1 MNEKQKAFLNEL
13 TALFKKYQVED
24 MIIFEGRI
32 CISSN
37 GQTLA
42 FESFIQKSD
51 ELSYFYNIVSTQQQY
66 LIRGKDQE
74 ECELPL

>member
-13 TALFKKYQVED
+13 TDLLKKYSVDD

-37 GQTLA
+37 GSTLA
-42 FESFIQKSD
+42 FESFINKSED
-51 ELSYFYNIVSTQQQY
+51 LSYFCNIMTTQSKYEIQK
-66 LIRGKDQE
+66 RE
-74 ECELPL
+74 

>member
-1 MNEKQKAFLNEL
+1 MNEKQKAFLNDL
-13 TALFKKYQVED
+13 TDLFKKYEVED

-37 GQTLA
+37 GSTLA

-51 ELSYFYNIVSTQQQY
+51 ELSYFCNIISTQPQY
-66 LIRGKDQE
+66 LIRGKDHE
-74 ECELPL
+74 ESELPL